1 MSYSLN
7 ATDENCYPGTTVL
20 INKLGITDEKIFE
33 TIMPDF
39 KYKDYIPF
47 SSIMVDVKDKSK
59 VDEVKETIED
69 KVENA
74 KAIINVEDTSSY
86 VAYQGEI
93 DEGKTYVGV
102 FSGIF
107 LFIAMLSVIT
117 TMTRVVKNQRT
128 QIGTLKALGFSNR
141 RILQRLQEGINMAKE
156 IKNGAD
162 ARVALEAGVNKLA
175 DTDSKVCTLGPII
188 HNKEMVSELKSKGH
202 S

>member
-1 MSYSLN
+1 MN
-7 ATDENCYPGTTVL
+7 NDT
-20 INKLGITDEKIFE
+20 
-33 TIMPDF
+33 
-39 KYKDYIPF
+39 KDN
-47 SSIMVDVKDKSK
+47 
-59 VDEVKETIED
+59 VKEKIED

-74 KAIINVEDTSSY
+74 KAIINVEDTSTY

-141 RILQRLQEGINMAKE
+141 RILLHYIGYGFWISVIASVVGLLLGYFVIGNIFLETEMDFFE
-156 IKNGAD
+156 I
-162 ARVALEAGVNKLA
+162 
-175 DTDSKVCTLGPII
+175 P
-188 HNKEMVSELKSKGH
+188 MVIQKWMLH
-202 S
+202 VIMFHF